1 MSLSQPNSS
10 WRWITLVFWALIA
23 LAFLALFLIDLRLD
37 YLQLLVP
44 CQGTEC
50 NWMAISSAEV
60 EVLESWGLSN
70 RAYAAF
76 MTGTAALTV
85 VVYWLLGGL
94 ILLRQ
99 GATRIGLAVS
109 LVLLAIPIAAI
120 SDPDN
125 LYANFPALLFPSIFL
140 QSLGTIFLLL
150 FLYLFPNGRFY
161 PRLASIPLAVAILI
175 IGISDVLEVSGF
187 TFFSPVQIPLFLA
200 LIILIA
206 LGPVFQI
213 LRYRRDSTPLERQ
226 QTKWILF
233 GFSILILGFP
243 LWLLIFGGYLEVPP
257 GEPDL
262 LATMLGWILIQ
273 FGLIYLP
280 VSITIAILRY
290 RLWDIDVIIR
300 RTLVYGG
307 LTITLAVV
315 YFGSVVLL
323 QALFQEFA
331 GDQSTAAIVLS
342 TLLIAALFIPLR
354 RRMQRDIDRRFY
366 RQRYDAQ
373 RTLEAF
379 AASLRDQVELEQ
391 LTGQLLAVVQ
401 ETMQPEFTHLWLR
414 EVNKRPVVWKNPD

>member
-10 WRWITLVFWALIA
+10 WRWITLGFWAIVA

-44 CQGTEC
+44 CQGTDC

-60 EVLESWGLSN
+60 QVLESWGLSI

-94 ILLRQ
+94 ILSRQ

-109 LVLLAIPIAAI
+109 LVLLAIPIALI

-125 LYANFPALLFPSIFL
+125 LYATFPALLFPSIIL
-140 QSLGTIFLLL
+140 QSLGIIFLLL

-161 PRLASIPLAVAILI
+161 PRLASIPFAVAILI
-175 IGISDVLEVSGF
+175 IGIGDVLEVSGF
-187 TFFSPVQIPLFLA
+187 TFLSPVQISLFLA

-243 LWLLIFGGYLEVPP
+243 LWLLVFGGYLEVSP
-257 GEPDL
+257 GKSDL
-262 LATMLGWILIQ
+262 LATLIGWILIL
-273 FGLIYLP
+273 FLIISLP

-290 RLWDIDVIIR
+290 RLWDIDVLIR
-300 RTLVYGG
+300 RTLIYGG
-307 LTITLAVV
+307 LTLTLATV

-323 QALFQEFA
+323 QALFQQIT
-331 GDQSTAAIVLS
+331 GGQSTIAIVLS
-342 TLLIAALFIPLR
+342 TLLIAALFNPLR
-354 RRMQRDIDRRFY
+354 RRIQRDIDRRFY
-366 RQRYDAQ
+366 RTRYNAGQ
-373 RTLEAF
+373 ILESF
-379 AASLRDQVELEQ
+379 AAAARSETDLEV
-391 LTGQLLAVVQ
+391 LTGKLVEVVR
-401 ETMQPEFTHLWLR
+401 ETMQPEFTLVWLR
-414 EVNKRPVVWKNPD
+414 EAKKRPSLWNRTD